1 MLNNDSA
8 QFQSKEEIIKFA
20 LAAQNGNRYSGINFM
35 NVGKDKNTIE
45 FRLANG
51 TVDEN
56 TWIEN
61 INLFGGIIKAA
72 EELTNIQNKPEEER
86 TDEEKEKL
94 RNFEEIKNSE
104 LDDKERFE
112 KLMVIAIK
120 KENRKIYRG
129 RFNTNSKLMQQNKT
143 VERKITKFVTKS
155 GIDIM
160 KAGKKVFTGE
170 DIVTGQDYREIE
182 LFINKQMNKEQE
194 QIKG

>member
-194 QIKG
+194 RGVG

>member
-35 NVGKDKNTIE
+35 NVGNDKNTIE

-170 DIVTGQDYREIE
+170 DRVTGQDYREIE
-182 LFINKQMNKEQE
+182 LFINKQMNKDQE